1 MVPPTQ
7 YAAPHS
13 VRRGSSPCWENTAS
27 MLDSFIQWLL
37 DLFRGMGYPGIV
49 VLMAV
54 ESSILPLPSE
64 LVMPPAGYLAA
75 KGEMTFVVAVAC
87 GVLGSILGALA
98 NYGLAHWLGRAFF
111 LRLGKYVLIT
121 ERALDRSERYFAA
134 HGEISTFL
142 GRMLPVVRHLISIP
156 AGIAR
161 MHLGRFLV
169 HGRVQGVGF
178 RWWVWRQATRLGLRG
193 LARNL
198 RDGSVEVVAEGSDG
212 ALMDL
217 EGLLAQGPPAAQVER
232 VEKSQVPHEVAI
244 PNGFDIK

>member
-1 MVPPTQ
+1 
-7 YAAPHS
+7 
-13 VRRGSSPCWENTAS
+13 
-27 MLDSFIQWLL
+27 MLDSFVQWLL

-75 KGEMTFVVAVAC
+75 KGEMSFVVAVAC

-111 LRLGKYVLIT
+111 LRLGKYALIT
-121 ERALDRSERYFAA
+121 EKALDRSERYFAA

-156 AGIAR
+156 AGVAR
-161 MHLGRFLV
+161 MHLGRFV
-169 HGRVQGVGF
+169 VF
-178 RWWVWRQATRLGLRG
+178 TGL
-193 LARNL
+193 
-198 RDGSVEVVAEGSDG
+198 G
-212 ALMDL
+212 ALVWCTILTSIGWFIGSREDVIL
-217 EGLLAQGPPAAQVER
+217 EVLNQEAKRYAGRAVLVVLPVLAGIAAVYVWWYRRRAAQGRQ
-232 VEKSQVPHEVAI
+232 
-244 PNGFDIK
+244 G

>member
-1 MVPPTQ
+1 MF
-7 YAAPHS
+7 
-13 VRRGSSPCWENTAS
+13 
-27 MLDSFIQWLL
+27 DSFIQWLL

-75 KGEMTFVVAVAC
+75 KGEMNFVLAVAC

-111 LRLGKYVLIT
+111 LRRGKYVLIT
-121 ERALDRSERYFAA
+121 ERALDRSERYVAA

-161 MHLGRFLV
+161 MHLGRFV
-169 HGRVQGVGF
+169 VF
-178 RWWVWRQATRLGLRG
+178 TGL
-193 LARNL
+193 
-198 RDGSVEVVAEGSDG
+198 G
-212 ALMDL
+212 ALVWCSILTWIGWFIGSREDVIL
-217 EGLLAQGPPAAQVER
+217 EVLNQEARRYAGRAVLVVLPVLAGIAAIYIWWYRRRAAQGRQ
-232 VEKSQVPHEVAI
+232 
-244 PNGFDIK
+244 G

>member
-1 MVPPTQ
+1 
-7 YAAPHS
+7 
-13 VRRGSSPCWENTAS
+13 
-27 MLDSFIQWLL
+27 MLDSFVHWLL

-75 KGEMTFVVAVAC
+75 KGEMNIALAVAC

-98 NYGLAHWLGRAFF
+98 NYGLALWLGRAFF

-156 AGIAR
+156 AGVAR
-161 MHLGRFLV
+161 MQLGRFVL
-169 HGRVQGVGF
+169 F
-178 RWWVWRQATRLGLRG
+178 TGL
-193 LARNL
+193 
-198 RDGSVEVVAEGSDG
+198 G
-212 ALMDL
+212 ALVWCSILSWIGWFIGRREDVIL
-217 EGLLAQGPPAAQVER
+217 EVLNQEASRYAGRAVLIVLPVLAAIAAVYIWWYRRRAAQGRQ
-232 VEKSQVPHEVAI
+232 
-244 PNGFDIK
+244 G

>member
-1 MVPPTQ
+1 
-7 YAAPHS
+7 
-13 VRRGSSPCWENTAS
+13 
-27 MLDSFIQWLL
+27 MLDSFVQWLL

-75 KGEMTFVVAVAC
+75 KGEMNIALAVAC

-98 NYGLAHWLGRAFF
+98 NYGLALWLGRAFF

-121 ERALDRSERYFAA
+121 ERALDRSEGYFAA

-156 AGIAR
+156 AGVAR
-161 MHLGRFLV
+161 MQLGRFVL
-169 HGRVQGVGF
+169 F
-178 RWWVWRQATRLGLRG
+178 TGL
-193 LARNL
+193 
-198 RDGSVEVVAEGSDG
+198 G
-212 ALMDL
+212 ALVWCSILSWIGWFIGRREDVIL
-217 EGLLAQGPPAAQVER
+217 EVLNQEASRYAGRAVLIVLPVLATIAVVYIRWYRRRAAQGRQ
-232 VEKSQVPHEVAI
+232 
-244 PNGFDIK
+244 G

>member
-1 MVPPTQ
+1 
-7 YAAPHS
+7 
-13 VRRGSSPCWENTAS
+13 

-49 VLMAV
+49 ILMAV

-75 KGEMTFVVAVAC
+75 KGEMSFVVAVAC
-87 GVLGSILGALA
+87 GMLGSILGALA

-121 ERALDRSERYFAA
+121 EKALDRSERYFAA

-156 AGIAR
+156 AGVAR
-161 MHLGRFLV
+161 MHLGRFV
-169 HGRVQGVGF
+169 VF
-178 RWWVWRQATRLGLRG
+178 TGL
-193 LARNL
+193 
-198 RDGSVEVVAEGSDG
+198 G
-212 ALMDL
+212 ALVWCTILTWIGWFIGSREDVIL
-217 EGLLAQGPPAAQVER
+217 EVLNQEARRYAGRALLVALPVLAGIAAVYIWWYRRRAAQGRQ
-232 VEKSQVPHEVAI
+232 
-244 PNGFDIK
+244 G